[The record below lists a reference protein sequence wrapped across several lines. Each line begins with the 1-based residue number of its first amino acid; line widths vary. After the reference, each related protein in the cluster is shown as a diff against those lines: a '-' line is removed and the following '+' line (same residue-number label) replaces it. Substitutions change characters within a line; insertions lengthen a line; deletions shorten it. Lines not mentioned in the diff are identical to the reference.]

1 MAQTRRVFCAGS
13 RRRLSSRSCFRCR
26 DSGHRTINSGQS
38 GEKMKQKIVS
48 VLVYSFTALDFAYYF
63 ESLYGAGPVTR
74 HLGLIHAAIIG
85 ALLFAAAAVFSLF
98 SLRIGI
104 AFAFAA
110 CILSWPFFAGELSA
124 ILSVWHSIFSV
135 VRYSYWGARLAAV
148 YMLIVSSIY
157 SAGRWRVLYRAPET
171 LPTHELSTRNPLGM
185 TKKNL

>member
-1 MAQTRRVFCAGS
+1 MTQR
-13 RRRLSSRSCFRCR
+13 
-26 DSGHRTINSGQS
+26 
-38 GEKMKQKIVS
+38 IVS

-63 ESLYGAGPVTR
+63 DSLYGAGPITG
-74 HLGLIHAAIIG
+74 HLGLIHTAIIG
-85 ALLFAAAAVFSLF
+85 AVLFAVAAVFSLF

-135 VRYSYWGARLAAV
+135 MHYSYWGARLAAV

-157 SAGRWRVLYRAPET
+157 SFGRLRALYRAPEA
-171 LPTHELSTRNPLGM
+171 LSNHELSSRDSLGT
-185 TKKNL
+185 TKKIYKDK